1 MMVENL
7 EDVIVRDI
15 KNRIMSGELKEH
27 TKLSE
32 RDICDAYSTSRST
45 VRIVID
51 RLKKDNWLYVKAKSG
66 TYIAAIDTKEI
77 KDSFQ
82 LRQLLEPQLLIWNI
96 NNFGE
101 EDILR
106 MKQNCE
112 NMEHGCHEV
121 YGYSELDNHRVIK
134 EKSQNQIIE
143 KIMDGMMDNILRI
156 TSKTSVTE
164 ARRRASIIEWRKIID
179 CIERKEGDDASK
191 YMVLHLIN
199 TADEFWSNYGEKEEG
214 R

>member
-1 MMVENL
+1 MSVENL
-7 EDVIVRDI
+7 EDFIVRDI
-15 KNRIMSGELKEH
+15 KNRIMAGELKVD

-32 RDICDAYSTSRST
+32 RDICEAYNTSRST

-51 RLKKDNWLYVKAKSG
+51 RLKKENWLYVKAKSG
-66 TYIAAIDTKEI
+66 TYIASIDTKEI

-82 LRQLLEPQLLIWNI
+82 LRLLLEPQLLIWNI
-96 NNFGE
+96 NDFDE

-112 NMEHGCHEV
+112 DMEHGNHET
-121 YGYSELDNHRVIK
+121 YGYSELDNHRTIK
-134 EKSQNQIIE
+134 EKSENKVISNIL
-143 KIMDGMMDNILRI
+143 DGMMDNILRI

-164 ARRRASIIEWRKIID
+164 ARREASIVEWRKIID
-179 CIERKEGDDASK
+179 CIERREGDDASK
-191 YMVLHLIN
+191 YMMLHLIN
-199 TADEFWSNYGEKEEG
+199 TADEFWSNYDKEES